1 MKKIMI
7 FGKNSTIIE
16 QRSDK
21 DLVEFKNNKIT
32 ISSYKVSSSLL
43 LNEFLSD
50 LLYSQLY
57 KIYDQIKKEGRVEVF
72 GDLDFEITEK
82 IDNKK
87 QRVAKLEGNKILVKL
102 NAVALPKSALKYVI
116 AHETAH
122 TLTKRH
128 TKRFWKTLELMCP
141 NFKKA
146 QELLTKYGEYITC
159 SEWMRNL
166 TRTEEEI

>member
-1 MKKIMI
+1 MKRLMI

-32 ISSYKVSSSLL
+32 ISSCKTSSSFL
-43 LNEFLSD
+43 LNEFLAD
-50 LLYSQLY
+50 LLYSQLH

-72 GDLDFEITEK
+72 GDLDFEIVEK

-87 QRVAKLEGNKILVKL
+87 QRVAKLKGNKILVKL

-116 AHETAH
+116 AHEIAH
-122 TLTKRH
+122 TFTKRH
-128 TKRFWKTLELMCP
+128 TKKFWKTLELICP
-141 NFKKA
+141 NFEKP
-146 QELLTKYGEYITC
+146 QELLTKYGHFITNE
-159 SEWMRNL
+159 SIPKN
-166 TRTEEEI
+166 